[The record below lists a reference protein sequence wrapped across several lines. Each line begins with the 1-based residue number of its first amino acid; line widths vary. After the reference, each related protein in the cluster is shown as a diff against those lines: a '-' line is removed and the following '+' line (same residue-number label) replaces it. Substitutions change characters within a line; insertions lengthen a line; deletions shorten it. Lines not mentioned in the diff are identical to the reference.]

1 MKRGSN
7 PRTRRHPSSA
17 HAALAVLLALLAAP
31 RLTAGEE
38 SARAVTARVPATKLP
53 LSLRELRNLRQVQ
66 RKVALSDGDRDLL
79 AKNGFVVTDELVP
92 KVVYEDYVQ
101 FYQKLDELKLPIF
114 ITSDSVLH
122 YFHVFFD
129 TILMRLEEGYFHDD
143 LRAMDTA
150 LLEASVKDHAASS
163 GELKEAA
170 RRNMA
175 TFAVALEL
183 LAPTKGKGKGKGR
196 ASAVPEPVRKEVA
209 AELELVAK
217 HKGFAPSPLFHYKED
232 YSQYVPR
239 GHYDRSEK
247 LRRYFLAMMWHGR
260 MTFLVKGS
268 PSLAK
273 GASECKPDGIISEP
287 DARIQTLQALL
298 LTKHY
303 LESKLVQERWRRIS
317 TITTF
322 FVGASDDLGFPEYLR
337 ALGVTDPAR
346 FPPLTPET
354 AGKLARAVLSLK
366 AEPRI
371 YSGLGD
377 CQLSPPFDTA
387 SAQRLLA
394 RTKGL
399 RFMGQRF
406 TLDSWLMASIVSP
419 YSGEY
424 TGKRSPRPFTW
435 VKTPIGREVRGF
447 PRGLDVMALLGS
459 KRARTL
465 TRELGDADYS
475 RFAARFAE
483 LEKSV
488 LAQGERWYEDLYRS
502 WLHVLQSLL
511 VEPGSG
517 YPSFM
522 QTAAWQDKQLL
533 TALASWA
540 ELRHDTLLYVKQSY
554 TMAECEGEDEEKTIT
569 GFVEPVPLLYAR
581 LATLLGVME
590 RGLARHLT
598 RTELKKID
606 VQFGL
611 EEFKRMV
618 AKLATIAHKQLANQR
633 LSKRE
638 YEFIRD
644 FGVSSETL
652 LSTVV
657 KGSGPRS
664 YQSEVSADALKTT
677 LVADVHTD
685 GNTGQVLE
693 EAVGYI
699 RTLVVAYPTPGGKLM
714 LAAGPVFSHYE
725 LKLPMA
731 ERLTDGAWRERLK
744 SNPPEEPGWTSS
756 FRRPTPRKGSAGKV
770 FPKKVFPV
778 KGC

>member
-1 MKRGSN
+1 MLEWM
-7 PRTRRHPSSA
+7 RRFPA
-17 HAALAVLLALLAAP
+17 GALCAIAVLVLLAAP
-31 RLTAGEE
+31 RLAAGEE
-38 SARAVTARVPATKLP
+38 GARTVSARVPATKLP
-53 LSLRELRNLRQVQ
+53 LALRELRNLRQVQ
-66 RKVALSDGDRDLL
+66 RKVALGEGDRDLL

-129 TILMRLEEGYFHDD
+129 TILMRLEEGYFYDD
-143 LRAMDTA
+143 LRAIDTA
-150 LLEASVKDHAASS
+150 LLEASVKVHAASS
-163 GELKEAA
+163 GELREAA

-183 LAPTKGKGKGKGR
+183 LAPGKGKSKGKAR
-196 ASAVPEPVRKEVA
+196 SVPEPVRKEVA

-217 HKGFAPSPLFHYKED
+217 HKGFAASPLFLYKED

-260 MTFLVKGS
+260 MTLLAKGS
-268 PSLAK
+268 PALAR
-273 GASECKPDGIISEP
+273 GASECRPDGIVSEP

-303 LESKLVQERWRRIS
+303 LESKLVQEKLTRIS

-322 FVGASDDLGFPEYLR
+322 FVGPSDDLGLPEYVR

-346 FPPLTPET
+346 FPPLTAET
-354 AGKLARAVLSLK
+354 AGKLAQAVLALK

-377 CQLSPPFDTA
+377 CQLSPPFDSA
-387 SAQRLLA
+387 SARKLLA

-399 RFMGQRF
+399 RLMGQRY

-424 TGKRSPRPFTW
+424 TGKRDPRPFTW

-465 TRELGDADYS
+465 TREQGDADYS

-488 LAQGERWYEDLYRS
+488 LAIDERGWFEDLYRS
-502 WLHVLQSLL
+502 WLHVLQALL

-540 ELRHDTLLYVKQSY
+540 ELRHDTILHVKQSY

-581 LATLLGVME
+581 LSTLLGVME

-618 AKLATIAHKQLANQR
+618 AKLDTIARKQLANRR
-633 LSKRE
+633 LSKQE

-685 GNTGQVLE
+685 GNTRQVLE
-693 EAVGYI
+693 EAVGYV

-714 LAAGPVFSHYE
+714 LATGPVFSHYE

-731 ERLTDGAWRERLK
+731 ERLTDRAWRERLK

-756 FRRPTPRKGSAGKV
+756 FRRARPRAGGAGKH
-770 FPKKVFPV
+770 FPKKIFPV